1 MVQAVDTSYLSIAEL
16 AALYRQREVSPVE
29 VTQHLLER
37 ALGLQERLH
46 AYITPTPELAL
57 AEARQAEAALL
68 RGETASPLL
77 GIPVAYKDIV
87 MTKGIRTTC
96 GSALHLDWVPD
107 QDAAVV
113 EQWRAAGTVML
124 GKLTT
129 WEFASGA
136 QARSRHHRG
145 AQSLE
150 PGPLAGRLQQR
161 QWRRPGSG
169 AGGGSHRHGHGW
181 QHPRSGCLLR
191 HHRAQAHLRP
201 RQSAG
206 DCDVGLVAGPCGT
219 DGAHGR
225 GCGVPADAAGGLRR
239 GRSRF
244 RAGASGG
251 LRCRAAPGQRRAAH
265 GPGDECPGAGGRE
278 RAPGDAGSGRGVS
291 RPWCRRGA
299 RHLPPSRARRSAARH
314 LEQ

>member
-113 EQWRAAGTVML
+113 EQWRAAGTIML

-136 QARSRHHRG
+136 QA
-145 AQSLE
+145 L
-150 PGPLAGRLQQR
+150 
-161 QWRRPGSG
+161 
-169 AGGGSHRHGHGW
+169 
-181 QHPRSGCLLR
+181 
-191 HHRAQAHLRP
+191 
-201 RQSAG
+201 
-206 DCDVGLVAGPCGT
+206 
-219 DGAHGR
+219 
-225 GCGVPADAAGGLRR
+225 
-239 GRSRF
+239 
-244 RAGASGG
+244 
-251 LRCRAAPGQRRAAH
+251 
-265 GPGDECPGAGGRE
+265 
-278 RAPGDAGSGRGVS
+278 
-291 RPWCRRGA
+291 
-299 RHLPPSRARRSAARH
+299 
-314 LEQ
+314 

>member
-1 MVQAVDTSYLSIAEL
+1 MADETKITPRSSSSEQRWRHQPRRGPPRGHRHHDGGCSPRCAASTCAPSAWSSPPSPSRPPGRSSQRRQEREAPMVQAVDTSYLSIAEL

-129 WEFASGA
+129 WEFASA
-136 QARSRHHRG
+136 
-145 AQSLE
+145 
-150 PGPLAGRLQQR
+150 P
-161 QWRRPGSG
+161 RP
-169 AGGGSHRHGHGW
+169 
-181 QHPRSGCLLR
+181 
-191 HHRAQAHLRP
+191 
-201 RQSAG
+201 
-206 DCDVGLVAGPCGT
+206 
-219 DGAHGR
+219 
-225 GCGVPADAAGGLRR
+225 
-239 GRSRF
+239 
-244 RAGASGG
+244 
-251 LRCRAAPGQRRAAH
+251 
-265 GPGDECPGAGGRE
+265 
-278 RAPGDAGSGRGVS
+278 
-291 RPWCRRGA
+291 
-299 RHLPPSRARRSAARH
+299 
-314 LEQ
+314 